1 MIVALFITTALAI
14 QMNEQATL
22 TTEAQTAVRQFLQSG
37 PLGKMMFEFA
47 QLEMHASGAV
57 DILIEVLKAFGRQQ
71 EDRLNEENTIWQN
84 RLGDH
89 NARRIQYESLVTEGG
104 LAINRDRKKLT
115 QEYEPRKEELNE
127 ILTTLKTN
135 MGKNEVAKKNAEA
148 LRAEQN
154 SQFQQQANEITEA
167 IKATDDTLEYI
178 KRCSQGSFIE
188 VDKIN
193 DHLLFLQKKSSKSTD
208 YIGSIIQALMQIS
221 EKQNFA
227 DREVQKQ
234 LVDLLQS
241 LRSYFVETLQAA
253 YNDEDQQKLLHE
265 NRMNQL
271 ENEKQVFEKQYSDAY
286 AEREQRSLQIEDT
299 NRLLDTRGKELQGY
313 QDRLTTENNNF
324 SQNQK
329 IHDDL
334 VAAISGEIG
343 FIEKA
348 LDVLMTQAFSDELQ
362 SAINKAK

>member
-1 MIVALFITTALAI
+1 MIVALFITTALAL

-22 TTEAQTAVRQFLQSG
+22 TTEAQTAVREFVQSG

-47 QLEMHASGAV
+47 QVEMHR
-57 DILIEVLKAFGRQQ
+57 LLAFGRQQ
-71 EDRLNEENTIWQN
+71 EDRLNDENTIWQN

-89 NARRIQYESLVTEGG
+89 NARRIQYESLVTEGVDQLLIG
-104 LAINRDRKKLT
+104 IGKNQP

-208 YIGSIIQALMQIS
+208 YVGSIIQALMQIS

-241 LRSYFVETLQAA
+241 LRGYFVETLQAA

-299 NRLLDTRGKELQGY
+299 NRLLDTRGKELAGY

>member
-1 MIVALFITTALAI
+1 MIVALFISTALAL

-22 TTEAQTAVRQFLQSG
+22 TTEAQTAVREFVQSS
-37 PLGKMMFEFA
+37 PMGKMMFEFA

-148 LRAEQN
+148 LT
-154 SQFQQQANEITEA
+154 NEITEA

-208 YIGSIIQALMQIS
+208 YVGSIIQALMQIS

-241 LRSYFVETLQAA
+241 LRGYFVETLQAA

-299 NRLLDTRGKELQGY
+299 NRLLDTRGKELSGY

-343 FIEKA
+343 FIEKS